1 MTANKTMSVR
11 EMGKLLGLKK
21 VESYWL
27 VHKEY
32 FETILVNGK
41 MRVLTESFEDWYSRQ
56 AKYHKVTGEPPGEK
70 LKEESYSPRD
80 IAEMLGISESY
91 VYEIMKAA
99 GVEPVVVDSWQR
111 FPRAEYEQWYRS
123 QTRFRNAEDRQLD
136 EAAENASMSM
146 PEMARLLDVP
156 RQTVYS
162 IMSSAKGKKYLEVI
176 RIADQKRITLD
187 SFERWYR
194 SQDKYLKPEDYP
206 EGYVRKG
213 PTYADSLTAKK
224 AIEARKKKKK
234 VSLNPEYLTID
245 QIMEMAEVTRNTV
258 HRWIRSGE
266 LPAVELAPGFIRV
279 SVKDFD
285 DFHAEWLKKPRR
297 RK

>member
-1 MTANKTMSVR
+1 MENLIAIGIRKIEKRMR
-11 EMGKLLGLKK
+11 KQRGEHLRK
-21 VESYWL
+21 VEDPGGE
-27 VHKEY
+27 VQGERQREDCKRGHKGH
-32 FETILVNGK
+32 FEEVEEPRAADEIA
-41 MRVLTESFEDWYSRQ
+41 FF
-56 AKYHKVTGEPPGEK
+56 TGECADKKRAVKARKFLIEDLHPVGLQKVECRYHRLDGSYLEQPPDECLDAQEHISGQRCDRSGSYDEK
-70 LKEESYSPRD
+70 GYPREYPVALAESAGDLPADDKLPEE
-80 IAEMLGISESY
+80 
-91 VYEIMKAA
+91 K
-99 GVEPVVVDSWQR
+99 Q
-111 FPRAEYEQWYRS
+111 Q
-123 QTRFRNAEDRQLD
+123 EDRRED
-136 EAAENASMSM
+136 E
-146 PEMARLLDVP
+146 
-156 RQTVYS
+156 VYHPV
-162 IMSSAKGKKYLEVI
+162 G
-176 RIADQKRITLD
+176 D
-187 SFERWYR
+187 
-194 SQDKYLKPEDYP
+194 EDYP

-224 AIEARKKKKK
+224 AVEARKKKKK